1 MDMRAFPLVILT
13 PVFEDRAA
21 SAQLFAALGARYG
34 KEVFVLVV
42 DDGSV
47 RAPPEPDDLRA
58 AGLCGE
64 ILVLRRNIG
73 HQRAIATGLGY
84 LADRLAPD
92 QNVVIMDCDG
102 EDLPDSIAEL
112 VAGLDDPEVDAV
124 VAQRTARVE
133 TRRFKIFYAL
143 YKLLFRLLSGRP
155 IGFGNF
161 MALRASTARRL
172 AAMSETAIH
181 VAGSLIASRLR
192 LEQRPIAR
200 GPRYDGQSKMNF
212 VGLVLHGFRGLMVF
226 VEDVLVRLG
235 IACAI
240 IAGLA
245 VSGALAAVGL
255 KLFGFSTPGWFSI
268 ALGILVLIFMQ
279 TGALS
284 LMTLMLAGVLRG
296 QAVPPAESYQAPID
310 RVLATHPAVTSA
322 VTPVG
327 KTADGGAGA

>member
-1 MDMRAFPLVILT
+1 
-13 PVFEDRAA
+13 
-21 SAQLFAALGARYG
+21 
-34 KEVFVLVV
+34 
-42 DDGSV
+42 
-47 RAPPEPDDLRA
+47 
-58 AGLCGE
+58 
-64 ILVLRRNIG
+64 
-73 HQRAIATGLGY
+73 
-84 LADRLAPD
+84 
-92 QNVVIMDCDG
+92 
-102 EDLPDSIAEL
+102 
-112 VAGLDDPEVDAV
+112 
-124 VAQRTARVE
+124 
-133 TRRFKIFYAL
+133 
-143 YKLLFRLLSGRP
+143 
-155 IGFGNF
+155 
-161 MALRASTARRL
+161 
-172 AAMSETAIH
+172 
-181 VAGSLIASRLR
+181 
-192 LEQRPIAR
+192 
-200 GPRYDGQSKMNF
+200 MNF

-284 LMTLMLAGVLRG
+284 LMTLMLAGVMRG
-296 QAVPPAESYQAPID
+296 QAVSPAESYQAPID